1 MSMIRDLSLAPS
13 GENKIEWVRRNCPIL
28 RSLEE
33 EFRGTRPFAGKRI
46 ALSIHLE
53 AKTAYLCKVLAA
65 GGAEMFVTGSN
76 PLSTQDDVAA
86 ALVKAGLNVY
96 AWYGSTPEEYHAHL
110 KETLSH
116 HANIIIDD
124 GGDLVNLLHTELK
137 DELRYVIGGCEETT
151 TGIIRLTAMHR
162 EGKLRFPMVKVN
174 NADCKHLFDN
184 RYGTGQSVWDG
195 ITRTTNL
202 IVAGK
207 YVVVA
212 GYGWCGKGVAMRAK
226 GLGAK
231 VIVTE
236 VDPIRAIEAVM
247 DGFSVMPMREA
258 AKLGDFF
265 VTVTGCAGVITEP
278 DMLEMKE
285 GAVLTN
291 AGHFDVEIDM
301 KRLREIATESREMRH
316 NIIGYTLP
324 NGRHVYVIAEG
335 RLVNLAAS
343 DGHPAEIMDMSFAI
357 QALSA
362 KYLVEN
368 EGKLSELLIDVPREV
383 DLEVANR
390 KLRFLGIEIDHLTP
404 EQQDYLNKSTI

>member
-1 MSMIRDLSLAPS
+1 MSIIRDISLAPS
-13 GENKIEWVRRNCPIL
+13 GENKIEWVRRNCPLL

-33 EFRGTRPFAGKRI
+33 DFSKAKPFTGKRI

-65 GGAEMFVTGSN
+65 GGAEMYVTGSN

-86 ALVKAGLNVY
+86 ALVAAGLNVF
-96 AWYGSTPEEYHAHL
+96 AWHGATEAEYFAHIR
-110 KETLSH
+110 ETLSH

-124 GGDLVNLLHTELK
+124 GGDLVHMLHTELT
-137 DELRYVIGGCEETT
+137 DELKYVIGGCEETT
-151 TGIIRLTAMHR
+151 TGIVRLIAMNS

-195 ITRTTNL
+195 INRTTNL

-207 YVVVA
+207 TVVVA

-231 VIVTE
+231 VVVTE
-236 VDPIRAIEAVM
+236 VDPVKAIEAYM
-247 DGFSVMPMREA
+247 DGFEVMPMREA
-258 AKLGDFF
+258 AKLGDLF

-278 DMLEMKE
+278 EFLEMKE
-285 GAVLTN
+285 GAVLCN
-291 AGHFDVEIDM
+291 AGHFDVEVDM
-301 KRLREIATESREMRH
+301 KRLREIATETREMRK
-316 NIIGYTLP
+316 NIMGYTLP
-324 NGRHVYVIAEG
+324 NGRHVYVLAEG
-335 RLVNLAAS
+335 RLVNLAAG

-362 KYLVEN
+362 KYLVEHAGALT
-368 EGKLSELLIDVPREV
+368 EKLIDVPREV

-390 KLRFLGIEIDHLTP
+390 KLRFLGVRIDRLTP
-404 EQQDYLNKSTI
+404 EQEDYLNKSAI